1 MKKETLKRLGVPTF
15 FLFLFL
21 IPALT
26 LDTLILQVSS
36 ELIRRTSWIGRYV
49 IGTGLWLTLA
59 WLVVRVIDDIGWPL
73 LFDQRSGYVIPRLF
87 KDFVHTVVFAVAVG
101 VILSMVFQT
110 SLTGLITASGVVG
123 LVLGF
128 ALRNTIAD
136 FFSGISLNLERSFTI
151 GDRIQLESGE
161 RGEVVEIN
169 WRTTIIKTLL
179 GNHIIVPNSRI
190 SSMRIENHDKP
201 AKPTKQ
207 FLELYL
213 DFDVPPERAI
223 RILKAAVTQAQAG
236 IAAGFDTSVLC
247 SDITERGVKY
257 LVVYTVPEYPYMRAR
272 SEVLRSILHH
282 LALADICPGYTK
294 YETYTREMPLRQLEQ
309 QASPHNLLK
318 QVALFTVLDDSELT
332 SLAARM
338 TPCMFTAGDVI
349 VAQGEAGT
357 SMYLVAEGLLH
368 VYVARPESA
377 DLIQVGQL
385 IPGQFFGE
393 MSLLTGEPRSATVK
407 AATDVL
413 VYEITKED
421 IELLLE
427 KRPEIA
433 ERLTETIAK
442 HRLHNEALL
451 QSRTNQEQAAEVQYF
466 AAQLLAKMRRFFG
479 VFRGVAALKDQP

>member
-1 MKKETLKRLGVPTF
+1 
-15 FLFLFL
+15 
-21 IPALT
+21 
-26 LDTLILQVSS
+26 
-36 ELIRRTSWIGRYV
+36 
-49 IGTGLWLTLA
+49 
-59 WLVVRVIDDIGWPL
+59 
-73 LFDQRSGYVIPRLF
+73 
-87 KDFVHTVVFAVAVG
+87 
-101 VILSMVFQT
+101 
-110 SLTGLITASGVVG
+110 
-123 LVLGF
+123 
-128 ALRNTIAD
+128 
-136 FFSGISLNLERSFTI
+136 
-151 GDRIQLESGE
+151 
-161 RGEVVEIN
+161 
-169 WRTTIIKTLL
+169 
-179 GNHIIVPNSRI
+179 
-190 SSMRIENHDKP
+190 
-201 AKPTKQ
+201 
-207 FLELYL
+207 
-213 DFDVPPERAI
+213 
-223 RILKAAVTQAQAG
+223 
-236 IAAGFDTSVLC
+236 VLC
-247 SDITERGVKY
+247 
-257 LVVYTVPEYPYMRAR
+257 
-272 SEVLRSILHH
+272 SILHH

-309 QASPHNLLK
+309 QASPHYLLK

-479 VFRGVAALKDQP
+479 VFRGAAALKDQP